1 VNKKL
6 HSETFYSKS
15 RALVLRNRE
24 EVEIVKQVMQ
34 DHLFGDLRL
43 AFRSMWRQRAISLL
57 LVVTLGLGLGANIAI
72 FTILDAMLLRPLDF
86 PNVDRLVRIWETSPG
101 SDSFEQWNISPANFL
116 DFQEQ
121 SRGALE
127 ALLAVEYWSTNL
139 RGSDTPERVSG
150 FKVSPEFFRVL
161 GVNLHSGRGFL
172 AEEGNAGAAPSAVIG
187 HGLWQRAFGGASS
200 VIGQSVVMDGVGYTV
215 VGIAP
220 EGFHFPEGAEVWSP
234 LVLPAPGAASRDRRF
249 LTGIGFLRPG
259 ASIDRVRAEFST
271 IAKRLETAHPTVNKG
286 RTARVE
292 ALNRGFEDQGLRPVL
307 GFFQLGAGLVLL
319 IACINVANFLL
330 ARGAERR
337 REIAVRSALGAAK
350 SRILGQL
357 LTEGLVTA
365 LMAMVVALP
374 TAALAARAMKDM
386 MPVEIA
392 RFLNGWS
399 SIDLD
404 GRAVFFGLAL
414 ATLSALVFSLAPA
427 RRASN
432 PDLTDALKEGGRA
445 STEGASRQRGRSALV
460 VSQIAAALA
469 LVLVASLAAR
479 SAWTLIEGP
488 QGYEPENLLALDVSL
503 PEGKYPDPETRRT
516 FVRESLARLSEMPG
530 VTTVAATNVLPARNS
545 NSGRKIRVEGDTTK
559 EDSELLVADSRTVT
573 PAFFETMKL
582 PMYSGRAFD
591 ARDDASQGALP
602 VAVVSRAFAER
613 HWPGVDPIGRRFR
626 AGESDAPMV
635 TVIGVCGDVV
645 HQWFGRRNY
654 PTYYRPYAQ
663 EPRLGVTFAVRTSG
677 DPEGLAQDARRA
689 VAAADPYQPAY
700 AVWSMKRSI
709 ANATIGLRFVAGIM
723 TILSGLA
730 LLLALTGVYG
740 VMAYRVSLRTLEI
753 GVRVVLGASR
763 GDVLRLTMGQAA
775 WLTAGGLTLGGSA
788 GVAMSRLLSNLL
800 QGAVTVDVGMVLGFS
815 GLLAAAALLAAY
827 IPARRSL
834 SVDPAQALRAE

>member
-1 VNKKL
+1 M
-6 HSETFYSKS
+6 
-15 RALVLRNRE
+15 R
-24 EVEIVKQVMQ
+24 
-34 DHLFGDLRL
+34 DHLFSDIKL
-43 AFRSMWRQRAISLL
+43 ALRSMWRQRAVSFL
-57 LVVTLGLGLGANIAI
+57 LVVTLGLGLGTNIAM

-86 PNVDRLVRIWETSPG
+86 PNLSRLVRIWETSPTTE
-101 SDSFEQWNISPANFL
+101 SFDQWNISPANLL
-116 DFQEQ
+116 DFREQ
-121 SRGALE
+121 SKGTLDALV
-127 ALLAVEYWSTNL
+127 AIEYWNANL
-139 RGSDTPERVSG
+139 RGNDTPERVSG
-150 FKVSPEFFRVL
+150 FKVSPEFFQSL
-161 GVNLHSGRGFL
+161 GVKLHSGRSFL
-172 AEEGNAGAAPSAVIG
+172 AEEGNAGAAPSVVIG
-187 HGLWQRAFGGASS
+187 HGLWQRAFGGDAS
-200 VIGQSVVMDGVGYTV
+200 VVGRSVVMDGVSYTV
-215 VGIAP
+215 VGVAAQ
-220 EGFHFPEGAEVWSP
+220 GFQFPEGAEIWSP
-234 LVLPAPGAASRDRRF
+234 LVLPAPGEAARDQRF
-249 LTGIGFLRPG
+249 LTGIGFLKPD
-259 ASIDRVRAEFST
+259 ASIDRVRAELST
-271 IAKRLETAHPTVNKG
+271 IAKRLETAHPTVNKS
-286 RTARVE
+286 RTVRVE
-292 ALNRGFEDQGLRPVL
+292 TLTRGFEDQGLRPVL

-337 REIAVRSALGAAK
+337 REIAVRQALGAAK
-350 SRILGQL
+350 SRILRQL

-365 LMAMVVALP
+365 FMAMVVALP

-404 GRAVFFGLAL
+404 GRAVLFGLVL
-414 ATLSALVFSLAPA
+414 ATLSALLFSLAPA

-432 PDLTDALKEGGRA
+432 PDLTDTLKEGGRA

-488 QGYEPENLLALDVSL
+488 QGYDPENLLALNVSL
-503 PEGKYPDPETRRT
+503 PEGKYADQETRRT

-530 VTTVAATNVLPARNS
+530 VTSVAATNVLPARNS
-545 NSGRKIRVEGDTTK
+545 NSGRQIRVEGDTTK
-559 EDSELLVADSRTVT
+559 EDSELPVADSRTVT
-573 PAFFETMKL
+573 PTFFETMRL
-582 PMYSGRAFD
+582 PLYSGRAID
-591 ARDDASQGALP
+591 ARDDSTGGALQ

-613 HWPGVDPIGRRFR
+613 HWPGLDPLGRRFR
-626 AGESDAPMV
+626 AGDATAPMV

-663 EPRLGVTFAVRTSG
+663 EARLGVTFAVRTSG
-677 DPEGLAQDARRA
+677 DPEALALDARRA

-709 ANATIGLRFVAGIM
+709 ANATIGLRFVASIM

-740 VMAYRVSLRTLEI
+740 VMAYRISLRTLEI
-753 GVRVVLGASR
+753 GVRLVLGASR

-775 WLTAGGLTLGGSA
+775 WLTAGGLTLGGAA
-788 GVAMSRLLSNLL
+788 GVALSRLLSSLL
-800 QGAVTVDVGMVLGFS
+800 QGAVTVDVWTVLGFS
-815 GLLAAAALLAAY
+815 GLLAVAALLAAY

-834 SVDPAQALRAE
+834 GVDPARALRAE

>member
-1 VNKKL
+1 
-6 HSETFYSKS
+6 
-15 RALVLRNRE
+15 
-24 EVEIVKQVMQ
+24 
-34 DHLFGDLRL
+34 
-43 AFRSMWRQRAISLL
+43 MWRQRAVSFL
-57 LVVTLGLGLGANIAI
+57 LVVTLGLGLGANIAM
-72 FTILDAMLLRPLDF
+72 FTIMDAMLLRPLDF
-86 PNVDRLVRIWETSPG
+86 PNLSRLVRVWETSP
-101 SDSFEQWNISPANFL
+101 STESFDQWNISPANFL
-116 DFQEQ
+116 DFREQ
-121 SRGALE
+121 SKGTLDTLVALE
-127 ALLAVEYWSTNL
+127 YWNANL
-139 RGSDTPERVSG
+139 RGNDTPERVSG
-150 FKVSPEFFRVL
+150 FKVSPEFFQSL
-161 GVNLHSGRGFL
+161 GVKLHSGRGFL
-172 AEEGNAGAAPSAVIG
+172 AEEGSAGAAPSAVIG
-187 HGLWQRAFGGASS
+187 HGVWQRAFGGDAS
-200 VIGQSVVMDGVGYTV
+200 VVGRSVVMDGVSYTV
-215 VGIAP
+215 VGIAAQ
-220 EGFHFPEGAEVWSP
+220 GFQFPEGAEIWSP
-234 LVLPAPGAASRDRRF
+234 LVLPAPGAASRDQRF
-249 LTGIGFLRPG
+249 LTGIGFLKPG
-259 ASIDRVRAEFST
+259 ASIDGVRAELST
-271 IAKRLETAHPTVNKG
+271 IAKRLETAHPAINKARTV
-286 RTARVE
+286 RVE
-292 ALNRGFEDQGLRPVL
+292 TLTRGFEDQGLRPVL

-337 REIAVRSALGAAK
+337 REIAVRQALGAAK
-350 SRILGQL
+350 SRILRQL

-365 LMAMVVALP
+365 IMAMVVALP

-404 GRAVFFGLAL
+404 GRAVLFGLAL
-414 ATLSALVFSLAPA
+414 ATLSALLFSLAPA

-432 PDLTDALKEGGRA
+432 PDLTEALKEGGRA
-445 STEGASRQRGRSALV
+445 STEGGSRQRGRSALV

-488 QGYEPENLLALDVSL
+488 QGYEPENLLAMNVSL
-503 PEGKYPDPETRRT
+503 PEGKYADEETRRT
-516 FVRESLARLSEMPG
+516 FVRESLTRLSEMAG

-545 NSGRKIRVEGDTTK
+545 NSGRRIRVEGDTAK
-559 EDSELLVADSRTVT
+559 EDSELPVADSRTVT
-573 PAFFETMKL
+573 PTFFETMKL
-582 PMYSGRAFD
+582 PLYSGRAID
-591 ARDDASQGALP
+591 ARDDAAEGALP

-613 HWPGVDPIGRRFR
+613 HWPGLDPLGRRFR
-626 AGESDAPMV
+626 AGDADTPMV

-663 EPRLGVTFAVRTSG
+663 EPRLAVTFAVRTSG
-677 DPEGLAQDARRA
+677 DPEALAQDARRA
-689 VAAADPYQPAY
+689 VAAADPYQPAF

-709 ANATIGLRFVAGIM
+709 ANATIGLRFVASIM

-753 GVRVVLGASR
+753 GVRRVLGASH

-775 WLTAGGLTLGGSA
+775 WLTAGGLTLGGAA
-788 GVAMSRLLSNLL
+788 GLALSRLLSNLL
-800 QGAVTVDVGMVLGFS
+800 QGAVTVDGWTVLGFS

-834 SVDPAQALRAE
+834 SVDPARALRAE

>member
-1 VNKKL
+1 M
-6 HSETFYSKS
+6 
-15 RALVLRNRE
+15 R
-24 EVEIVKQVMQ
+24 
-34 DHLFGDLRL
+34 DHLFADIRL
-43 AFRSMWRQRAISLL
+43 ALRSMWRQRAVSFL
-57 LVVTLGLGLGANIAI
+57 LVVTLGLGLGANIAM

-86 PNVDRLVRIWETSPG
+86 PNLDRLVRIWETSPS
-101 SDSFEQWNISPANFL
+101 SDAFDQWNISPANFL
-116 DFQEQ
+116 DFREQ
-121 SRGALE
+121 SKGTLDTLVALE
-127 ALLAVEYWSTNL
+127 YWNANL
-139 RGSDTPERVSG
+139 RGNDTPERVSG
-150 FKVSPEFFRVL
+150 FKVSPGFFQSL
-161 GVNLHSGRGFL
+161 GVKLDSGRGFL
-172 AEEGNAGAAPSAVIG
+172 GEEGNAGAAPSVVIG
-187 HGLWQRAFGGASS
+187 HGLWQRAFGGDAS
-200 VIGQSVVMDGVGYTV
+200 VVGRSVVMDGVGYTV
-215 VGIAP
+215 VGIAGQ
-220 EGFHFPEGAEVWSP
+220 GFQFPEGAEIWSP
-234 LVLPAPGAASRDRRF
+234 LVLPAPGAASRDQRF
-249 LTGIGFLRPG
+249 LTSIGFLKPG
-259 ASIDRVRAEFST
+259 ASLDGVRAELST
-271 IAKRLETAHPTVNKG
+271 IAKRLEMAHPNVNKA
-286 RTARVE
+286 RTVRVE
-292 ALNRGFEDQGLRPVL
+292 TLTRGFEDQGLRPVL

-337 REIAVRSALGAAK
+337 REIAVRQALGAAK
-350 SRILGQL
+350 SRILRQL

-365 LMAMVVALP
+365 IMAMIVALP

-404 GRAVFFGLAL
+404 GRAALFGLGL
-414 ATLSALVFSLAPA
+414 ATVSALLFSLAPA

-488 QGYEPENLLALDVSL
+488 QGYDPENLLALNVSL
-503 PEGKYPDPETRRT
+503 PEGKYDDQETRRT
-516 FVRESLARLSEMPG
+516 FVREAMARLSEMPG
-530 VTTVAATNVLPARNS
+530 VSTVAATNVLPARNS
-545 NSGRKIRVEGDTTK
+545 NSGRRIRVEGDTAK
-559 EDSELLVADSRTVT
+559 EDSELPVADSRTVT
-573 PAFFETMKL
+573 PTFFETMKL
-582 PMYSGRAFD
+582 PLYAGRAID
-591 ARDDASQGALP
+591 ARDDGAEGALQ

-613 HWPGVDPIGRRFR
+613 HWPGLDPLGRRFR
-626 AGESDAPMV
+626 AGDADTPMV

-677 DPEGLAQDARRA
+677 DPEALAQDARRA

-709 ANATIGLRFVAGIM
+709 ANATIGLRFVASIM

-753 GVRVVLGASR
+753 GVRRVLGASH

-775 WLTAGGLTLGGSA
+775 WLTAGGLTLGGAA
-788 GVAMSRLLSNLL
+788 GLALSRLLSNLL
-800 QGAVTVDVGMVLGFS
+800 QGAVTVDVWTVLGFS

-834 SVDPAQALRAE
+834 SVDPARALRAE

>member
-1 VNKKL
+1 M
-6 HSETFYSKS
+6 
-15 RALVLRNRE
+15 R
-24 EVEIVKQVMQ
+24 
-34 DHLFGDLRL
+34 DHLFADIRL
-43 AFRSMWRQRAISLL
+43 ALRSMWRQRAVSFL
-57 LVVTLGLGLGANIAI
+57 LVVTLGLGLGANIAM

-86 PNVDRLVRIWETSPG
+86 PNLDRLVRIWETSPS
-101 SDSFEQWNISPANFL
+101 SDAFDQWNLSPANFL
-116 DFQEQ
+116 DFREQ
-121 SRGALE
+121 SKGTLDTLVALE
-127 ALLAVEYWSTNL
+127 YWNANL
-139 RGSDTPERVSG
+139 RGNDTPERVSG
-150 FKVSPEFFRVL
+150 FKVSPGFFQSL
-161 GVNLHSGRGFL
+161 GVKLDSGRGFL
-172 AEEGNAGAAPSAVIG
+172 GEEGNAGAAPSVVIG
-187 HGLWQRAFGGASS
+187 HGLWQRAFGGDAS
-200 VIGQSVVMDGVGYTV
+200 VVGRSVVMDGVGYTV
-215 VGIAP
+215 VGIAGQ
-220 EGFHFPEGAEVWSP
+220 GFQFPEGAEIWSP
-234 LVLPAPGAASRDRRF
+234 LVLPAPGAASRDQRF
-249 LTGIGFLRPG
+249 LTSIGFLKPG
-259 ASIDRVRAEFST
+259 ASLDGVRAELST
-271 IAKRLETAHPTVNKG
+271 IAKRLEMAHPNVNKA
-286 RTARVE
+286 RTVRVE
-292 ALNRGFEDQGLRPVL
+292 TLTRGFEDQGLRPVL

-337 REIAVRSALGAAK
+337 REIAVRQALGAAK
-350 SRILGQL
+350 SRILRQL

-365 LMAMVVALP
+365 IMAMIVALP

-404 GRAVFFGLAL
+404 GRAALFGLGL
-414 ATLSALVFSLAPA
+414 ATLSALLFSLAPA

-488 QGYEPENLLALDVSL
+488 QGYDPENLLALNVSL
-503 PEGKYPDPETRRT
+503 PEGKYEDQETRRT
-516 FVRESLARLSEMPG
+516 FVREAMARLSEMPG
-530 VTTVAATNVLPARNS
+530 VSTVAATNVLPARNS
-545 NSGRKIRVEGDTTK
+545 NSGRRIRVEGDTAK
-559 EDSELLVADSRTVT
+559 QDSELPVADSRTVT
-573 PAFFETMKL
+573 PTFFETMKL
-582 PMYSGRAFD
+582 PLYAGRAID
-591 ARDDASQGALP
+591 ARDDATEGALQ

-613 HWPGVDPIGRRFR
+613 HWPGLDPLGRRFR
-626 AGESDAPMV
+626 AGDADTPMV

-677 DPEGLAQDARRA
+677 DPEALAQDARRA

-709 ANATIGLRFVAGIM
+709 ANATIGLRFVASIM

-753 GVRVVLGASR
+753 GVRRVLGASH

-775 WLTAGGLTLGGSA
+775 WLTAGGLTLGGAA
-788 GVAMSRLLSNLL
+788 GLALSRLLSNLL
-800 QGAVTVDVGMVLGFS
+800 QGAVTVDVWTVLGFS

-834 SVDPAQALRAE
+834 SVDPARALRAE

>member
-1 VNKKL
+1 
-6 HSETFYSKS
+6 
-15 RALVLRNRE
+15 
-24 EVEIVKQVMQ
+24 
-34 DHLFGDLRL
+34 
-43 AFRSMWRQRAISLL
+43 MWRQRAVSFL
-57 LVVTLGLGLGANIAI
+57 LVVTLGLGLGANIAM

-86 PNVDRLVRIWETSPG
+86 PNLDRLVRIWETSPG
-101 SDSFEQWNISPANFL
+101 SDAFDQWNISPANFL
-116 DFQEQ
+116 DFREQ
-121 SRGALE
+121 SNGTLETLVALE
-127 ALLAVEYWSTNL
+127 YWNANL
-139 RGSDTPERVSG
+139 RGNDTPERVSG
-150 FKVSPEFFRVL
+150 FKVSPEFFQSL
-161 GVNLHSGRGFL
+161 GVKLHSGRGFL
-172 AEEGNAGAAPSAVIG
+172 AEEGNAGAAPSVVIG
-187 HGLWQRAFGGASS
+187 HGLWQRAFGGDAS
-200 VIGQSVVMDGVGYTV
+200 VVGRSVVMDGVGYTV
-215 VGIAP
+215 VGIAGQ
-220 EGFHFPEGAEVWSP
+220 GFQFPEGAEIWSP
-234 LVLPAPGAASRDRRF
+234 FVLPAPGAASRDQRF
-249 LTGIGFLRPG
+249 LTGIGFLKPG
-259 ASIDRVRAEFST
+259 ASLDGVRAELST
-271 IAKRLETAHPTVNKG
+271 IAKRLETAHPGVNKA
-286 RTARVE
+286 RTVRVE
-292 ALNRGFEDQGLRPVL
+292 TLTRGFEDQGLRPVL

-337 REIAVRSALGAAK
+337 REIAVRQALGAAK
-350 SRILGQL
+350 SRILRQL

-365 LMAMVVALP
+365 IMAMVVALP

-404 GRAVFFGLAL
+404 GRAALFGLGL
-414 ATLSALVFSLAPA
+414 ATLSALLFSLAPA

-445 STEGASRQRGRSALV
+445 STEGAARQRGRSALV

-488 QGYEPENLLALDVSL
+488 QGYDPENLLALNVSL
-503 PEGKYPDPETRRT
+503 PEGKYDDQETRRT
-516 FVRESLARLSEMPG
+516 FVREAMARLSEMPG
-530 VTTVAATNVLPARNS
+530 VNSVAATNVLPARNS
-545 NSGRKIRVEGDTTK
+545 NSGRRIRVEGDTAK
-559 EDSELLVADSRTVT
+559 EDSELPVADSRTVT
-573 PAFFETMKL
+573 PTFFETLKL
-582 PMYSGRAFD
+582 PLYAGRTID
-591 ARDDASQGALP
+591 ARDDAAEGALQ

-613 HWPGVDPIGRRFR
+613 HWPGLDPLGRRFR
-626 AGESDAPMV
+626 AGDSDAPMV

-663 EPRLGVTFAVRTSG
+663 EPRLTVTFAVRTSG
-677 DPEGLAQDARRA
+677 DPEALAQDARRA

-709 ANATIGLRFVAGIM
+709 ANATIGLRFVASIM

-753 GVRVVLGASR
+753 GVRRVLGASHR
-763 GDVLRLTMGQAA
+763 DVLRLTMGQAA
-775 WLTAGGLTLGGSA
+775 WLTAGGLTLGGAA
-788 GVAMSRLLSNLL
+788 GLALSRLLSNLL
-800 QGAVTVDVGMVLGFS
+800 QGAVTVDVWTVLGFS

-834 SVDPAQALRAE
+834 SVDPARALRAE